1 VTESADFDLAA
12 AGLRADGPG
21 LERWMEVLAAK
32 LQDTLPSHTTVS
44 RRPRRLLSKR
54 KRLLTLEVSLGA
66 VVYGSRRTPAGFET
80 WRERQVGGITIK
92 RERLETA
99 PWVGGLT
106 DELQRAAAHSAE
118 AAGALESLLG

>member
-1 VTESADFDLAA
+1 
-12 AGLRADGPG
+12 
-21 LERWMEVLAAK
+21 MEVLAAK

-66 VVYGSRRTPAGFET
+66 VVYGSRRTPADFET
-80 WRERQVGGITIK
+80 W